1 MPSQSTKERKTKAI
15 LTNLFQAMDILS
27 DALVYQQT
35 DQQKVK
41 GVQQLKNLMM
51 SYQLSKDTI

>member
-41 GVQQLKNLMM
+41 GV
-51 SYQLSKDTI
+51 